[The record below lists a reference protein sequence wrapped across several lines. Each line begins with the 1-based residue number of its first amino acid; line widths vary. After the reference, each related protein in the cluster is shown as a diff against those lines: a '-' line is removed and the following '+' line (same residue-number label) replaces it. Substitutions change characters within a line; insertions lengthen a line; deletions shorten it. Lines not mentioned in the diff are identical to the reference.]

1 MNLPRNDACVVTLQI
16 RVLASDGGTP
26 PLTDTT
32 VVVVNVQRNLVKPE
46 FDPRE
51 YNANIMETQALG
63 VPFAQVRGRDR
74 DQRVKYLRSILLFMF
89 NLEHPLTSFYNL
101 SELQINLCGDMHFR
115 ILCLEMRLQQIVR
128 LTCLCICM
136 YVHCRRHSTH
146 TPST

>member
-1 MNLPRNDACVVTLQI
+1 MTLQI

-74 DQRVKYLRSILLFMF
+74 DQRVKYLRSNLSILLFMF
-89 NLEHPLTSFYNL
+89 TLEHFLTSFYNS
-101 SELQINLCGDMHFR
+101 SEL
-115 ILCLEMRLQQIVR
+115 
-128 LTCLCICM
+128 
-136 YVHCRRHSTH
+136 
-146 TPST
+146 